1 MDGLSHS
8 PRARPV
14 DRFLAWQLHRP
25 AVEAVLAERGIEV
38 DAAGMA
44 TLTRLA
50 AEAVEQ
56 ADERLLRAAQG
67 DYSPDPREARF
78 PPLRAPQAGLVSPC
92 VPFELA

>member
-1 MDGLSHS
+1 MS
-8 PRARPV
+8 
-14 DRFLAWQLHRP
+14 
-25 AVEAVLAERGIEV
+25 
-38 DAAGMA
+38 

-67 DYSPDPREARF
+67 DCSPDPREARF

-92 VPFELA
+92 VPFELAWEVYLAERKPASGSRGGGLRQGPTERAGRPGAP